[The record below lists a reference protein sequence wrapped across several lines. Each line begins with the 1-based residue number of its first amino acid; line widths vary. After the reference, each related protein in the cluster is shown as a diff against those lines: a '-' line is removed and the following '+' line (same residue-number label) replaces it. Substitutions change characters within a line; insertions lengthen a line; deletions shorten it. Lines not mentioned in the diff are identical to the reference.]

1 MNHDEKAVNMQDTY
15 KQGYDD
21 GYNEGYQCGAEDKY
35 ADEANEENPDYLRT
49 IYSHVI
55 KKRGENTPRSNMFI
69 SQEELEK
76 EMITH
81 GKTVNKESYKSDA
94 PNTCYDK
101 HTERNKSHE

>member
-1 MNHDEKAVNMQDTY
+1 MNHDEKAVNTQDMY

-35 ADEANEENPDYLRT
+35 ADEVNEENQDYLRT
-49 IYSHVI
+49 IYNHVI
-55 KKRGENTPRSNMFI
+55 KKKGENTSRPNMFI

-76 EMITH
+76 EVITH
-81 GKTVNKESYKSDA
+81 EKAANRESYKSNA

-101 HTERNKSHE
+101 CAERNESHE